1 MILYLHLERKTHS
14 FSKRG
19 LPINREDWTLSWRKS
34 YNLEVIIIIYSARRS
49 FSSFLKGVLES
60 WVSNR
65 ARALSS
71 SSSSLDISAGGATV
85 GTDRRRARSSAGRAA
100 VPPRAVL
107 RREGLSRFHKC
118 PVRRRGSRLGSKMSS
133 WVQLLLA
140 LLAACLRF
148 GVAEVGLHHSRT
160 FELLEMLHIF
170 CKNH

>member
-1 MILYLHLERKTHS
+1 ML
-14 FSKRG
+14 FSQHEG
-19 LPINREDWTLSWRKS
+19 
-34 YNLEVIIIIYSARRS
+34 A
-49 FSSFLKGVLES
+49 FLLFKKGVLES
-60 WVSNR
+60 LVFNR
-65 ARALSS
+65 ARALFF
-71 SSSSLDISAGGATV
+71 LPLLLWISAGEATV
-85 GTDRRRARSSAGRAA
+85 GTDRRGARSSAGRAA

-160 FELLEMLHIF
+160 FELLEMFVFSGRTTVNLVLVSTNSVSQQNMTCFIYSAPLKGYKIGYNRV
-170 CKNH
+170 C